1 MGRVPTLVTG
11 LYRFFCSFGFDPCFK
26 NGVACKRDVWRVGLR
41 HPVNDDA
48 RFGQRIQD
56 NVKGRLCFRGLAEA
70 GIMQNHQDAE
80 ADQTSFHGSFR
91 STAITQSRELCSGR
105 ILEFH
110 VQGALRSI
118 SQVVVL
124 ASKSTYS
131 LDKKRSMHS
140 FYTCPP
146 QRAVADE
153 RSVLNEA
160 NALAVLKLRR
170 VPG

>member
-1 MGRVPTLVTG
+1 VPTLVTG

-26 NGVACKRDVWRVGLR
+26 NCVACKRDVWRVGLR

-56 NVKGRLCFRGLAEA
+56 NVKGRPCFRSLAEA

-80 ADQTSFHGSFR
+80 ADQTSFHWSFR

-105 ILEFH
+105 ILEF
-110 VQGALRSI
+110 QISRIPCPGRS
-118 SQVVVL
+118 SFYLQVVVL
-124 ASKSTYS
+124 ASKSIYS
-131 LDKKRSMHS
+131 LDKKANDAQLLDLSS
-140 FYTCPP
+140 

-153 RSVLNEA
+153 RSVLNGA
-160 NALAVLKLRR
+160 KCVGRF
-170 VPG
+170 